1 MVKNPPAVQ
10 ETQETRVQCL
20 DQEDPWS
27 WQPTPVFLSGKS
39 HEQRGLAA
47 YSPWD
52 HKESDT
58 TERLNSN
65 SSSPYTCPH
74 SQQKCSLKHWVI
86 QTN

>member
-58 TERLNSN
+58 TERLNTYSSANQPLN
-65 SSSPYTCPH
+65 SR
-74 SQQKCSLKHWVI
+74 VI
-86 QTN
+86 IVCKPLDQNYQ